1 MMPGEGSGEFVGATQ
16 RLPTFLTRHHL
27 AGGGMYA
34 KKRGLIYL
42 FVILAP
48 RQPETR
54 NSQSSRL
61 SYCLDWAR
69 FPAEASFSLPWT
81 SFQSWSQESTSY
93 RRVIGK
99 LAGRRYS
106 KRLS

>member
-1 MMPGEGSGEFVGATQ
+1 MVPGEESGESVGATQ

-48 RQPETR
+48 RRPEWLTPADP
-54 NSQSSRL
+54 
-61 SYCLDWAR
+61 SY
-69 FPAEASFSLPWT
+69 
-81 SFQSWSQESTSY
+81 
-93 RRVIGK
+93 
-99 LAGRRYS
+99 
-106 KRLS
+106 